1 MDWNYDSGS
10 RFTAKTDLVRLWK
23 LSLTA
28 ITSSNAVAAPA
39 FGELSTVTMRQG
51 TRRTHRDALY
61 PADSKSH
68 SYLRFLLWCS
78 TNEPWGG
85 LYGKCR
91 SWAHGFECL
100 VPSWRYC
107 WGGGLWNPWQVGP
120 HSGSTP
126 LGMDF
131 GGSQPHPACSSL
143 LLRHVCGWTS
153 QLSALAV
160 NCYASLS

>member
-1 MDWNYDSGS
+1 MDWNYDLGS
-10 RFTAKTDLVRLWK
+10 RFTAKADLVRLWK

-61 PADSKSH
+61 PSDSKSH

-78 TNEPWGG
+78 TNEPRGG

-107 WGGGLWNPWQVGP
+107 WGAGYGTLGRWGLTQEVHHWGWALGV
-120 HSGSTP
+120 HSLT
-126 LGMDF
+126 
-131 GGSQPHPACSSL
+131 Q
-143 LLRHVCGWTS
+143 
-153 QLSALAV
+153 LAV
-160 NCYASLS
+160 HSFCSMFVAGPPSFLPWL